1 MMHYARVVE
10 CWEHAVPLC
19 ACVDDC
25 KATLRKCSEHEQLW
39 LRLKNPNINYYLN
52 LIDKDDVL

>member
-25 KATLRKCSEHEQLW
+25 KDTQEVFRAWATLTSTQESKYKLLFKFNW
-39 LRLKNPNINYYLN
+39 
-52 LIDKDDVL
+52 